1 MQHEGSPYRQ
11 LASCQLAELS
21 KRSKLPHRLSCAA
34 PRPVT
39 SWHDSLRQGCRS
51 RLTRCSSAVLPFLL
65 STRTGAPPTSP
76 FDLSPALP
84 VPDSCIPDELVL
96 QGGAQVVGRGKG
108 WVQVLET
115 AQQGK
120 KGVMSM
126 MSCRLAMYWG
136 QAALPG

>member
-1 MQHEGSPYRQ
+1 MCSPTPSDKLARQPETRLQKQTHTLQLGHAALSRPCCSQAGTGAAGS
-11 LASCQLAELS
+11 
-21 KRSKLPHRLSCAA
+21 AA
-34 PRPVT
+34 RAP
-39 SWHDSLRQGCRS
+39 
-51 RLTRCSSAVLPFLL
+51 VLPFLL

-96 QGGAQVVGRGKG
+96 LGGAQVVGRGKG